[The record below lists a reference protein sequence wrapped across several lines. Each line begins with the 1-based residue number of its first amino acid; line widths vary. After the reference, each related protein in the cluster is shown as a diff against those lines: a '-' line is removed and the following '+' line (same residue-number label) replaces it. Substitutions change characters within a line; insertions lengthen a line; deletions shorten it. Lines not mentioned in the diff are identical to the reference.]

1 MQCAGFVLAGGG
13 SRRMGRDKALLPWRG
28 STLIQFVA
36 GQVLNAAGS
45 VTLIGNPDGLA
56 GLGYPV
62 IGDLHPGCG
71 PLGGLETAL
80 RQGQSAWTLIT
91 ACDMPQLTVASL
103 RLLLDG
109 TGEVPRDR
117 GCFVAWSGSRRHPL
131 CAVYHASC
139 LPLVEQARSLNSL
152 KMLDLLEKLCPVCV
166 SVDAAA
172 VANVNTPA
180 EWDEV
185 RAATQ

>member
-80 RQGQSAWTLIT
+80 RQGQSRVDT
-91 ACDMPQLTVASL
+91 DYRL
-103 RLLLDG
+103 R
-109 TGEVPRDR
+109 
-117 GCFVAWSGSRRHPL
+117 H
-131 CAVYHASC
+131 
-139 LPLVEQARSLNSL
+139 
-152 KMLDLLEKLCPVCV
+152 
-166 SVDAAA
+166 AA
-172 VANVNTPA
+172 VDGGELAAFAGGNRRRSPGSGLFCGVERVAPA
-180 EWDEV
+180 SFV
-185 RAATQ
+185 RCLSRELFTFSRTGAFT